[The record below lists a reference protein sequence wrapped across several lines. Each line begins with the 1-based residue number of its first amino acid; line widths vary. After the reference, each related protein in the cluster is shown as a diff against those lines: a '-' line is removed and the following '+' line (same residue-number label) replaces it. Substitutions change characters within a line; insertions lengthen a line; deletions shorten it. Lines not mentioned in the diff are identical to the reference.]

1 MKPMM
6 GMMNMMAECERMMQM
21 TDRYQS
27 VPNRAVAKQSAAA
40 GEALDSRYS
49 WSPRQAAAASVPVRS

>member
-27 VPNRAVAKQSAAA
+27 VPNQQWRNNPQQP
-40 GEALDSRYS
+40 E
-49 WSPRQAAAASVPVRS
+49 RQ